1 MGQYGLIRMMLNVE
15 IFGDYIYTDLIL
27 KKEEND
33 VSAFIMNPLETTE
46 TSIEKLFEVYKDRVF
61 KNKKDTILNFND
73 YLDIPNHEL
82 KLPQN
87 VVSVDY
93 YISQDG
99 ENFLIND
106 NVDKDEFLRKFELV
120 DVEDEWKKLR
130 KDFENSGL
138 SLREIREK
146 IFD

>member
-1 MGQYGLIRMMLNVE
+1 MKQYGLIRMMLDVE

-27 KKEEND
+27 KKEGND
-33 VSAFIMNPLETTE
+33 VSAFTMNPRETTE
-46 TSIEKLFEVYKDRVF
+46 TSIEKLFKIYKDRVF

-73 YLDIPNHEL
+73 YLDIPNHKL

-99 ENFLIND
+99 ENFLIHD
-106 NVDKDEFLRKFELV
+106 RVDKEEFLKNFELV

-130 KDFENSGL
+130 KDFENSGI